1 MYGWFCITFPQSRMK
16 GERHR
21 LNPLSL
27 SFCFETVIYERGIYN
42 IIATVY
48 TETLNICTCM
58 VNETYT
64 LNKFKKKRDGTIII
78 FNENIYV
85 NTKRDNSMP

>member
-1 MYGWFCITFPQSRMK
+1 
-16 GERHR
+16 
-21 LNPLSL
+21 
-27 SFCFETVIYERGIYN
+27 
-42 IIATVY
+42 
-48 TETLNICTCM
+48 M

-64 LNKFKKKRDGTIII
+64 LNKLKKKRDGTIII